1 MPDTGDEYASS
12 IDNLQEKLSV
22 FEKDKVAIAEVSS
35 NICTL
40 QTASNP
46 LDLAVHKLGTV
57 FYNNGESDIPVE
69 RVEKEDL
76 HYIETNPKL
85 KFTSKRP
92 VYVRRTN
99 NVLLLFPTSP
109 VGSDGASRPY
119 STSNVSFNYIE
130 KPTDPKWTYV
140 VVGGKALYNGSDA
153 GKQDFELH
161 ASEESTLVNKIL
173 ELAGIAINRPDI
185 SELILR
191 NQALKEAKENR

>member
-1 MPDTGDEYASS
+1 M
-12 IDNLQEKLSV
+12 
-22 FEKDKVAIAEVSS
+22 
-35 NICTL
+35 
-40 QTASNP
+40 
-46 LDLAVHKLGTV
+46 
-57 FYNNGESDIPVE
+57 
-69 RVEKEDL
+69 
-76 HYIETNPKL
+76 
-85 KFTSKRP
+85 
-92 VYVRRTN
+92 
-99 NVLLLFPTSP
+99 
-109 VGSDGASRPY
+109 
-119 STSNVSFNYIE
+119 SFNYIE